1 MSFLKDFKAFAAK
14 GNVID
19 LAIGVVIGGAFG
31 KIVSA
36 LVDDIIMPFVALL
49 TGGINFSNK
58 FMVLK
63 AGAEAGPYAT
73 LEAAK
78 TAGAT
83 VFAYGH
89 FLQSVVDFLII
100 AISIF
105 VVLRY
110 LFHYLKKQEVK
121 EAPAPPPMSTT
132 DTLLTEIRDE
142 LKRQERP

>member
-19 LAIGVVIGGAFG
+19 LAIGVVIGAAFG
-31 KIVSA
+31 KIVTA
-36 LVDDIIMPFVALL
+36 LVDDIIMPFVSLL
-49 TGGINFSNK
+49 TGGINFTDK
-58 FMVLK
+58 FVVLK
-63 AGAEAGPYAT
+63 EGAKAGPYAT
-73 LEAAK
+73 LDAAK
-78 TAGAT
+78 GAGAS

-100 AISIF
+100 ALSIF

-121 EAPAPPPMSTT
+121 EATPPPMSTT
-132 DTLLTEIRDE
+132 DTLLTEIRDS
-142 LKRQERP
+142 LKEKQ

>member
-14 GNVID
+14 GNIID

-36 LVDDIIMPFVALL
+36 LVDDIIMPFVSLL
-49 TGGINFSNK
+49 TGGVNFTDK
-58 FMVLK
+58 FVVLK
-63 AGAEAGPYAT
+63 EGTVAAAPYPT

-78 TAGAT
+78 AAGAS

-89 FLQSVVDFLII
+89 FFQSVVDFLII

-105 VVLRY
+105 VVMRY
-110 LFHYLKKQEVK
+110 LFSYLKKQEVK

-132 DTLLTEIRDE
+132 DALLTEIRDS
-142 LKRQERP
+142 LKEKN